1 MVTVSEL
8 ERLLPLNFGIRTMT
22 AHSSPESL
30 TAAVSREIARYH
42 PHDAA
47 EVSSRVRNRLQS
59 DKAIDE
65 ILSLYGEVIAEYR
78 NAGTPDALA
87 DARAGAAYI
96 RWLSARVRQQFD
108 IVIDS
113 PEVCPEEPL
122 ENDPVLVP
130 PEEIP
135 ESHPAVVSPKRLLQ
149 RVSSNSTV
157 MRLKRALVR
166 APIVG
171 KLAQSLAR
179 RLVGSS

>member
-8 ERLLPLNFGIRTMT
+8 ERLLPLNFGIRAMT

-42 PHDAA
+42 PQDAA
-47 EVSSRVRNRLQS
+47 EVSKRVRHRLQS
-59 DKAIDE
+59 DKAVDG

-78 NAGTPDALA
+78 NADTPDALA
-87 DARAGAAYI
+87 EARAAATYT

-108 IVIDS
+108 VVIDS
-113 PEVCPEEPL
+113 PVVRPEEL
-122 ENDPVLVP
+122 L
-130 PEEIP
+130 
-135 ESHPAVVSPKRLLQ
+135 ESHQVVVRPKRLLE

-157 MRLKRALVR
+157 IGLKRLLVKV
-166 APIVG
+166 PVVG
-171 KLAQSLAR
+171 RLAQSLAR